1 MALQSRPTSLNSLC
15 IIFSVLV
22 LGSAIFLPVAV
33 NAGIPLKAL
42 NITVYDQG
50 SNDLTLQ
57 YNDQIT
63 ILVGFDKSFDDSNLA
78 CMPHLVLN
86 VAEYSSSSSSSS
98 SVTWVP
104 RATIARAYG
113 FEEHTTEIPD
123 QLQSPPDNT
132 LVFQYIV
139 SKGDWAPTLD
149 IGSRHVSKVSALS
162 FSCPS
167 ITTDAPPL
175 PPLEVDLSLFASMSI
190 YPVYSV
196 NSRIPFPIQVKS
208 RQKSGTFQ
216 IGDQLDIII
225 E

>member
-1 MALQSRPTSLNSLC
+1 MALSINSLC
-15 IIFSVLV
+15 YIFVVVLV
-22 LGSAIFLPVAV
+22 LGTATFSVAV
-33 NAGIPLKAL
+33 GAVISLRAT

-63 ILVGFDKSFDDSNLA
+63 ILVGFNKPFDDSNLA
-78 CMPHLVLN
+78 CVPQLVLN
-86 VAEYSSSSSSSS
+86 VAEYSSSSS
-98 SVTWVP
+98 VTWIP
-104 RATIARAYG
+104 RASIARTYG
-113 FEEHTTEIPD
+113 FQQHTTEIPD
-123 QLQSPPDNT
+123 QLQSPPNNT

-139 SKGDWAPTLD
+139 SKGDWTSGLD
-149 IGSRHVSKVSALS
+149 IGSRHVPKVSALS

-167 ITTDAPPL
+167 ITDSNSATDAPPL
-175 PPLEVDLSLFASMSI
+175 PPLEVDLSLFASMRI